1 MGFQVEKNNFI
12 SLERLAADLATNLL
26 ANGFQIISINR
37 QNSDLAIPAQV
48 QDVLFKATTTVDP
61 LADDA
66 DQPWMIY
73 IVANDEDDWMDFY
86 AVTPTQV
93 IFGDSGDVSIATS
106 RNIISSLQISKSGFM
121 FKDSE
126 TTNNGVDNHFFSYE
140 QWGFD
145 DADEEAVPLS
155 YQLSITDHG
164 VAFCLWAEA
173 YDKKG
178 DKFGWWNIQ
187 RMVDSNDGSIVLG
200 EKSPLFCVFSHDGGG
215 GTDLNVPEIDGIL
228 KFVVRESDINTP
240 TYPVS
245 AVKDTADSARIINS
259 VQQTSIFED
268 GKFIINFPRSLNTQR
283 YSYPFELDM
292 IAYASAD
299 VTSQYAEHEVTVYG
313 EATARRY
320 KAMQANHENNKG
332 MRIYFQVS
340 GIGLDLVRS

>member
-12 SLERLAADLATNLL
+12 SLETLASDLSTELL
-26 ANGFQIISINR
+26 NNGFQVISVNG
-37 QNSDLAIPAQV
+37 QNTDLSIAPQIQ
-48 QDVLFKATTTVDP
+48 QILFKATTAVDP

-66 DQPWMIY
+66 DQPWHIY
-73 IVANDEDDWMDFY
+73 IVADDENDTLDFY
-86 AVTPTQV
+86 VCTPT
-93 IFGDSGDVSIATS
+93 
-106 RNIISSLQISKSGFM
+106 NIIFDESGGLAVAISGGNGGNTIARSGFL
-121 FKDSE
+121 FKNSQV
-126 TTNNGVDNHFFSYE
+126 TTSGTENHFFSYE
-140 QWGFD
+140 QWGFQNN
-145 DADEEAVPLS
+145 DEEAVPLS

-173 YDKKG
+173 YDRTG
-178 DKFGWWNIQ
+178 NKFGWWVVQ
-187 RMVDSNDGSIVLG
+187 RMVDSNTGATILG

-215 GTDLNVPEIDGIL
+215 GTDLNVPEVDGIL

-240 TYPVS
+240 TFPVS

-313 EATARRY
+313 EAQPRRY
-320 KAMQANHENNKG
+320 KALQANHENNKG
-332 MRIYFQVS
+332 MRIYFQVA
-340 GIGLDLVRS
+340 GVGLDVVRP